1 MNDLEQ
7 LLKQY
12 GEDLRRQD
20 AIARRLRHKAMW
32 QRGAMTLCG
41 VVLLAV
47 AGITL
52 LKTPP
57 IASEPLMAEIRED
70 GSASMHAVAEA
81 DEAGEKPSH
90 RYTAA
95 QAAERDAADKVEV
108 AANDDLA
115 SEEDNK
121 FLAEVTPVESMTNDE
136 VFEDEGEPSTVK
148 KEPLRHVPQMFLAEA
163 DEVYVDVPKSRVR
176 WDAHLG
182 TGSGSSMLAQLSTGN
197 NYGIGLNS
205 PEALS
210 AELTLSAQLLGM
222 VSGNV
227 GVSVVVASTGRSNIE
242 VGIAAE
248 GYLERMSASFS
259 QKKLYRIKGSSPYG
273 SAGGYSINVI
283 TKTIT
288 ETLYG
293 IDLSVPLTWQFYPRG
308 KERMGWQMR
317 IAPARRMLM
326 SDHQAKRYGLYI
338 NPWKLNVGAGMVLH
352 RGAVKNVG
360 FTANLLPTYQY
371 GALHEFGIAVGF

>member
-32 QRGAMTLCG
+32 QRGAMTLC

-57 IASEPLMAEIRED
+57 VAYGPLMAEIRES
-70 GSASMHAVAEA
+70 GSAPMPATTVS
-81 DEAGEKPSH
+81 DEAGEEPSR

-108 AANDDLA
+108 AANEDLA

-121 FLAEVTPVESMTNDE
+121 FLAEETPVESMTNDE
-136 VFEDEGEPSTVK
+136 VFEDEEESSTVK
-148 KEPLRHVPQMFLAEA
+148 KEPLRHVPLMFLAEA

-176 WDAHLG
+176 WDSHLG
-182 TGSGSSMLAQLSTGN
+182 TGSGGSMLAQLSTGN
-197 NYGIGLNS
+197 NYGIGLDS

-227 GVSVVVASTGRSNIE
+227 GGSVVVASTGRSNIE

-248 GYLERMSASFS
+248 GYLERMGASFTR
-259 QKKLYRIKGSSPYG
+259 KKLYRIKGSSPYG

-317 IAPARRMLM
+317 MAPARRVLM
-326 SDHQAKRYGLYI
+326 SDHQLERYGLYI